1 MPSPE
6 PITRIIIRRGTE
18 QERAGVLLL
27 QSEPG
32 FATDSKRLYIG
43 DGTTNGGVTIGTKF
57 LGFAAFGA
65 IASNVPATEAPAL
78 NDIVF
83 DTSSNILYAL
93 TAVNFALTESYRPI
107 GINIQADNVTIE
119 KTGSTL
125 AVKRESLDG
134 TYLTSAAIGRGIE
147 RINSSQTLRIITPKP
162 ELSFSTVGELQITN
176 AGVGNEKLAIMPPNT
191 VKGVLSIAGTPQD
204 ITLDQVVPVDDVTI
218 QKTGGVLNVKD
229 SGITNAKLANM
240 PGATVKGRLTTAGVP
255 QDIPISSILQYQ
267 DLYFSLDVRGLN
279 VTGSGS
285 ESVASLL
292 NELAPPGGFPA
303 GLKAHIAAT
312 TQNYQPAVYQSIRQ
326 ISRTISRLVTPEG
339 LANPTRN
346 NDLIYQIN
354 APRTSW
360 EYVSG

>member
-1 MPSPE
+1 MPTPE

-18 QERAGVLLL
+18 AERSSVLLL

-32 FATDSKRLYIG
+32 FAVDSKRLYIG
-43 DGTTNGGVTIGTKF
+43 DGTTYGGIPIGTKF
-57 LGFAAFGA
+57 LGFIGFGA
-65 IASNVPATEAPAL
+65 IASNVPATNAPAV

-83 DTSSNILYAL
+83 DNTSNILYAL
-93 TAVNFALTESYRPI
+93 TAADYSLVGNYRPI
-107 GINIQADNVTIE
+107 GINIQGDNITIE
-119 KTGSTL
+119 KTGISL
-125 AVKRESLDG
+125 AVKRESLDC
-134 TYLTSAAIGRGIE
+134 TYLTSTAIGRGLE
-147 RINSSQTLRIITPKP
+147 RINSSQTVQVIDPQA
-162 ELSFSTVGELQITN
+162 ELSFTATGSLQITP
-176 AGVGNEKLAIMPPNT
+176 AGVTNAKLAVMPPNT

-204 ITLDQVVPVDDVTI
+204 ITLDQVVPVDDTTI
-218 QKTGGVLNVKD
+218 EKTGGVLNVKD

-240 PGATVKGRLTTAGVP
+240 PGATLKGRLTTAGVP

-285 ESVASLL
+285 GSVPALL
-292 NELAPPGGFPA
+292 NELAPPGDFPA
-303 GLKAHIAAT
+303 GLRAHIAAT
-312 TQNYQPAVYQSIRQ
+312 IQNYQPAVYTSVRQ
-326 ISRTISRLVTPEG
+326 ISRTISRLVTAEG

-354 APRTSW
+354 ASRTSW